1 MRIAI
6 SGTDR
11 KSVIEKVEQKTNLT
25 SVKAFDKYKDT
36 LPLLDYAAVSYRY
49 YSDKNVLFDGC
60 VLDYVAECS
69 DGYSDVQEQIVLSSI
84 ANFDK
89 IFVVNTNLSD
99 QSLSVYK
106 DYMSFYPDKIVFI
119 NDENDVNIT
128 LD

>member
-11 KSVIEKVEQKTNLT
+11 KSVIEKVEQKNNLT
-25 SVKAFDKYKDT
+25 SVKPFDKYKDT
-36 LPLLDYAAVSYRY
+36 LPLLYYAAVSYRY

-60 VLDYVAECS
+60 VLDYVVECS